1 MLKIMVRVI
10 NDLYGEEIFG
20 TFYDKE
26 TIKTNQKEF
35 RIEKIIKRKGDELYV
50 KLKGYNKSFNS
61 WINKKISLYKM
72 SYISEPYTR
81 SKSKI
86 IVKLGFS
93 SYAAKS
99 DLKKV
104 TGVDTSS
111 FNKKADLASLKSDVH
126 ELDTDKFKNVPF
138 NLNSLKNKVDKL
150 DVDKLKPVPTDFKK
164 LSDVID
170 TEVVKKD
177 LPDNLVEK
185 VNVIDICGLVKKQI
199 ITERSMRLKLK
210 YLVLLA

>member
-1 MLKIMVRVI
+1 MGYMLNWKAA
-10 NDLYGEEIFG
+10 
-20 TFYDKE
+20 
-26 TIKTNQKEF
+26 TNLL
-35 RIEKIIKRKGDELYV
+35 IVGLI
-50 KLKGYNKSFNS
+50 
-61 WINKKISLYKM
+61 KKISLYKM

>member
-1 MLKIMVRVI
+1 
-10 NDLYGEEIFG
+10 
-20 TFYDKE
+20 
-26 TIKTNQKEF
+26 
-35 RIEKIIKRKGDELYV
+35 
-50 KLKGYNKSFNS
+50 
-61 WINKKISLYKM
+61 M

-93 SYAAKS
+93 SSAAKS

-111 FNKKADLASLKSDVH
+111 FNKKADLASLKSDVD

-138 NLNSLKNKVDKL
+138 SLNSLKDKIDKL
-150 DVDKLKPVPTDFKK
+150 DVDKLKPVPTDFKRF
-164 LSDVID
+164 SDVVD

-177 LPDNLVEK
+177 LPDNLVKK
-185 VNVIDICGLVKKQI
+185 VNVIDTCGLF
-199 ITERSMRLKLK
+199 
-210 YLVLLA
+210 

>member
-1 MLKIMVRVI
+1 
-10 NDLYGEEIFG
+10 
-20 TFYDKE
+20 
-26 TIKTNQKEF
+26 
-35 RIEKIIKRKGDELYV
+35 
-50 KLKGYNKSFNS
+50 
-61 WINKKISLYKM
+61 M
-72 SYISEPYTR
+72 SYISEPYTG

-111 FNKKADLASLKSDVH
+111 FNKKADLASLKSDVD

-138 NLNSLKNKVDKL
+138 SLNSLKDKIDKL
-150 DVDKLKPVPTDFKK
+150 DVDKLKPVPTDFKRF
-164 LSDVID
+164 SDVVD

-177 LPDNLVEK
+177 LPDNLVKK
-185 VNVIDICGLVKKQI
+185 VNVIDTCGLF
-199 ITERSMRLKLK
+199 
-210 YLVLLA
+210 